1 MNFITF
7 AEKLGIDREAAIKV
21 YRLFNGGYFESL
33 YYSKPPILH
42 KLREWPRK
50 YLTKKLILIKNF
62 QLNQAFEALI
72 WADIICNIIY
82 YF

>member
-21 YRLFNGGYFESL
+21 YRLFDGGYFESL

-50 YLTKKLILIKNF
+50 YLSKN
-62 QLNQAFEALI
+62 L
-72 WADIICNIIY
+72 Y
-82 YF
+82 